1 MPLDLRKKSRPPYG
15 LVFLILAQVIC
26 AGIFLN
32 DVVTDIAEDGQISP
46 HSGVEFAAVP
56 VLILSVGV
64 EIRLI
69 VTILRRQ
76 EALRRSASL
85 AAAAINE
92 VIEAHFTDWALTPAE
107 RDVAN
112 LMVKGLPIAEIARI
126 RNNAEGTVKAHLN
139 AIYRKAGSQN
149 RGELLAGII
158 DSMMASDA
166 EG

>member
-1 MPLDLRKKSRPPYG
+1 MPLDLRKKPRTPYG
-15 LVFLILAQVIC
+15 LFALILAQVTC

-32 DVVTDIAEDGQISP
+32 DVLTDILMDGQISP
-46 HSGVEFAAVP
+46 HSAVEFAAVL
-56 VLILSVGV
+56 VLIISVVV
-64 EIRLI
+64 ELRLI
-69 VTILRRQ
+69 IAILRRQ
-76 EALRRSASL
+76 EVLRRSASL

-92 VIEAHFTDWALTPAE
+92 VIEAHFNDWALTPAE

-166 EG
+166 ED